1 MRIDSEKGDTALERP
16 KKWFGGAALFHC
28 MRLCRYLYQ
37 MPERFLEQILE
48 KTSRSSADTTIPA
61 SNEML
66 KKRRQ
71 RPKNIHPKNTICEI
85 LSKVNS
91 LI

>member
-1 MRIDSEKGDTALERP
+1 LRGRGYRFSKAYDVV
-16 KKWFGGAALFHC
+16 WGGTDLFHC

-37 MPERFLEQILE
+37 MPDRFLEQILE
-48 KTSRSSADTTIPA
+48 KTSRSSADVTIPA

-71 RPKNIHPKNTICEI
+71 RPKNIHPKNTIGEI

-91 LI
+91 II

>member
-1 MRIDSEKGDTALERP
+1 
-16 KKWFGGAALFHC
+16 
-28 MRLCRYLYQ
+28 